1 MAYIREANVAGSGKK
16 TTTSTSSNA
25 TNQKVANIIQQYTGV
40 SSAAANNIANSVANS
55 TPKASTPT
63 YTPPASTPTY
73 TPPSTPTYTPPSTS
87 STPKT
92 TNTNVLP
99 TAVKQSDANL
109 YGDHIGSAVINNDTQ
124 IRGNVLQDSINKLNA
139 DKGVGLTQTA
149 VDRGYTNPY
158 ATPTYNSNN
167 SGAGVSA
174 ALSQSQNYY
183 DDLMKAFMERNDAQ
197 RQAAIDAIL
206 ANLDSVKGTYK
217 NRIQKVVDEY
227 QQLINENEVNR
238 ERTRRMVRESQAN
251 RGQLNS
257 GLGRQERLNL
267 DATYDTNQANLNSA
281 RQNAVNE
288 IYNLIAQAESEAKQN
303 KAQVENN
310 YANALLQWQLA
321 NQ

>member
-1 MAYIREANVAGSGKK
+1 MALPSNW
-16 TTTSTSSNA
+16 STM
-25 TNQKVANIIQQYTGV
+25 
-40 SSAAANNIANSVANS
+40 SAAEKRNYAAQQQTAA
-55 TPKASTPT
+55 T
-63 YTPPASTPTY
+63 
-73 TPPSTPTYTPPSTS
+73 
-87 STPKT
+87 KT

-109 YGDHIGSAVINNDTQ
+109 YGDRIGSAVINNDTQ

-149 VDRGYTNPY
+149 VNRGYTNPY

-167 SGAGVSA
+167 SGAGISA
-174 ALSQSQNYY
+174 ALSQSKNYY
-183 DDLMKAFMERNDAQ
+183 DDLMKAFMEQNSAQ
-197 RQAAIDAIL
+197 RQSAIDAIL
-206 ANLDSVKGTYK
+206 ANLESVKGAYK
-217 NRIQKVVDEY
+217 GQIQKVVDDY
-227 QQLINENEVNR
+227 QNLINENEVNR
-238 ERTRRMVRESQAN
+238 ERTRRRIREDQAN
-251 RGQLNS
+251 RGQLDA

-281 RQNAVNE
+281 RENAVNE